1 MGTTLEDIL
10 RLSQQLTAPDQAA
23 PAPMQVSRPST
34 FVGLLG
40 NALGGGS
47 SGNVGLTQEQ
57 ADAEGRGA
65 LLNFGLNML
74 EASGYSQRRRGLGEI
89 FARGVRGAQG
99 AIGDYE
105 SQLAARQAAIQQQQ
119 QQSLENRF
127 RGIDAATKV
136 AELQQKL
143 QQLKLAG
150 NIPRSDEGA
159 TSVAGGGPN
168 VADGAYPTTQSSGW
182 SLLSAQTP
190 EMQAMIQKAAAQ
202 TGMPAQLL
210 AAHKWNESRTA
221 SSVPEGDA
229 GASFGIMQMQGPTL
243 DAYNQAHGTK
253 YTTAEL
259 KGDPQLA
266 LNVGAQHWMDLKQRY
281 NGNDFLASMAYARGV
296 GNTDAWIK
304 GGSKYAELPPGVQ
317 RVLGNVYGP
326 GSFPGATP
334 IPEAL
339 KIGGTTQTASTS
351 APPTTEA
358 KTETPKPDT
367 KPPAGNGFGTTAFAP
382 PTRSV
387 MPAPPEGGGANA
399 PVTTEAV
406 PAVPTP
412 QRVAAAAEARRT
424 GKNAP
429 IEGQPGLYATPQGG
443 IHADTGLGRR
453 ADAGDALMQGA
464 VTAATTVPPPSVQAA
479 GPAAG
484 GGATPATPSP
494 VPPGAFGGGA
504 FGGPA
509 PQMVGATPAPVTPAV
524 TSAATPAPGEQTAP
538 APLIDT
544 SKPFQ
549 FDEKVNP
556 PSQFMLD
563 RASPKDTAAEAAERT
578 RIEKEYRAARAAAD
592 AKQDPGK
599 VADVESTFAQRRH
612 DLETRVDARVKEGN
626 AALDKARQD
635 NYKQQQDAYQA
646 AIQGDQTRQTQR
658 EKADLETRAKVH
670 DRLNEEIGAGN
681 TKIAALESLRAV
693 SDMMGPGTA
702 LSSDQ
707 VNTLAR
713 MGVGPREF
721 LERMGTIQAFQ
732 ATANQAV
739 TALKQGVALGNVSDR
754 DMTFIS
760 NMIPTPNM
768 SQHTRELLINMLI
781 RAQQRNQ
788 QAAVDVSTAIASGV
802 QPAQAIADARK
813 NLAPLF
819 KQVPKDLEKH
829 WDSLPPSDAARE
841 RSGWFRDNME
851 PRTLYRRGDGSVD
864 TYWGP
869 SGPPPGY
876 TGQ

>member
-10 RLSQQLTAPDQAA
+10 RLSQQLTTPDQAA
-23 PAPMQVSRPST
+23 SAPMQVSRPST

-159 TSVAGGGPN
+159 TSAAGGGDEGFTGDKTHDL
-168 VADGAYPTTQSSGW
+168 ALIRQRESSGDY
-182 SLLSAQTP
+182 
-190 EMQAMIQKAAAQ
+190 
-202 TGMPAQLL
+202 G
-210 AAHKWNESRTA
+210 
-221 SSVPEGDA
+221 
-229 GASFGIMQMQGPTL
+229 
-243 DAYNQAHGTK
+243 
-253 YTTAEL
+253 
-259 KGDPQLA
+259 A
-266 LNVGAQHWMDLKQRY
+266 LNYVAREDPT
-281 NGNDFLASMAYARGV
+281 AYARG
-296 GNTDAWIK
+296 A
-304 GGSKYAELPPGVQ
+304 
-317 RVLGNVYGP
+317 
-326 GSFPGATP
+326 
-334 IPEAL
+334 
-339 KIGGTTQTASTS
+339 TASGAYQIVNSTWNEGAKLAGVDVTKYPTARS
-351 APPTTEA
+351 APAEVQDQVASALYDKYGAKPWQKGAKDWVKDESGRYQLATVRPPAGAPGGAPASGKPPTTEV

-387 MPAPPEGGGANA
+387 MPAPPEGGANA

-443 IHADTGLGRR
+443 IHAETGLGRR

-484 GGATPATPSP
+484 GGTTPATPSP

-509 PQMVGATPAPVTPAV
+509 PQMVGATPAPATPATPAV
-524 TSAATPAPGEQTAP
+524 TPGTTPPKPEEQTAQ